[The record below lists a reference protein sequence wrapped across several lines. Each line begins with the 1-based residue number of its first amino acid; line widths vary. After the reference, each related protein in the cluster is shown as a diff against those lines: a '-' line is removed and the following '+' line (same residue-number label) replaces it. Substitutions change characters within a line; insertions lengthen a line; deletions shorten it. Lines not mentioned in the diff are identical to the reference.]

1 MSTSLPIRRIVTCQ
15 GSIQLITAFSVM
27 AYREKVEGISI
38 NDYENYLVIYD
49 LYAPAEQID
58 DFINLIK
65 KIANS
70 LCDWKSIVYIPAEN
84 LTNIAAKLHYTG
96 NSAIFSTIY
105 NWVGTN
111 TASEIYLSRNW
122 QLGNELLINTYKSA
136 NKICY
141 GDSIGLYFS
150 SNSSAFFPKQE
161 VLTVDWNQKLLY
173 KLLYFL
179 VRLPKQLIRNRL
191 NQIQEK
197 LGLKTLLKTI
207 EFDRG
212 YFTLPD
218 IMGEMPS
225 MSYEKIN
232 IRYLLAIFHALIDL
246 VDADYVNQL
255 KTEIA
260 ATPVAVLL
268 TSNFS
273 EAGRMSCKQE
283 LSAYVQF
290 LSFAHLTA
298 DTVLIIKPHPRDDLQ
313 KIEQLR
319 SQLSELFSQVI
330 ILSQPEL
337 FFLPFEVF
345 FLKAFMSSDVL
356 PQPAV
361 PSIQVFGVSSA
372 CLSLKLLFQ
381 VPSVVGFGENI
392 TPKTFY
398 QDYIQGRLEHE
409 RDLNKAL
416 QIIDSMSQVG

>member
-1 MSTSLPIRRIVTCQ
+1 MSSSLPLRRIVTCQ

-38 NDYENYLVIYD
+38 NDYENYLVIYH

-65 KIANS
+65 QIANS

-96 NSAIFSTIY
+96 NSAIFSTIH
-105 NWVGTN
+105 NLVGTN

-122 QLGNELLINTYKSA
+122 QFGNELLINTYKSA
-136 NKICY
+136 YKICY

-150 SNSSAFFPKQE
+150 SNSSAFFAKQE
-161 VLTVDWNQKLLY
+161 VLTVSWNQKLLH
-173 KLLYFL
+173 FL
-179 VRLPKQLIRNRL
+179 VSLPKELIRHRL
-191 NQIQEK
+191 NQVQET
-197 LGLKTLLKTI
+197 LGLKTILKTI
-207 EFDRG
+207 EFDSG
-212 YFTLPD
+212 YFALPD
-218 IMGEMPS
+218 VMGEMPS

-232 IRYLLAIFHALIDL
+232 IRYLLATFHALIDL

-260 ATPVAVLL
+260 DAPLAVLL

-273 EAGRMSCKQE
+273 EAGRMSCEQE

-290 LSFAHLTA
+290 LSSAHLTTN
-298 DTVLIIKPHPRDDLQ
+298 TVLIIKPHPRDDLQ

-345 FLKAFMSSDVL
+345 FLKSFMSSEV
-356 PQPAV
+356 V
-361 PSIQVFGVSSA
+361 PPSTFPFIQVFGVSSA
-372 CLSLKLLFQ
+372 CLSLKLLFH

-416 QIIDSMSQVG
+416 QIIDSMSQVV

>member
-1 MSTSLPIRRIVTCQ
+1 MSTSLPLRRIVTCQ

-27 AYREKVEGISI
+27 TYREKVEGISI

-49 LYAPAEQID
+49 LYAPEDQID

-70 LCDWKSIVYIPAEN
+70 LCYWKSIVYIPAEY
-84 LTNIAAKLHYTG
+84 LTNIAQKLSYTG
-96 NSAIFSTIY
+96 NSAIFSTVY

-111 TASEIYLSRNW
+111 ATSEIYLSRNW
-122 QLGNELLINTYKSA
+122 QFGNQLLINTYKSA

-141 GDSIGLYFS
+141 GDSIGLYFT
-150 SNSSAFFPKQE
+150 SNSSAFFAKQE
-161 VLTVDWNQKLLY
+161 VLTSSWNQKLLD
-173 KLLYFL
+173 FL
-179 VRLPKQLIRNRL
+179 VRSPKQLIRHRL
-191 NQIQEK
+191 NQIYER
-197 LGLKTLLKTI
+197 LGLRTILQTI

-218 IMGEMPS
+218 VMGEMPS

-232 IRYLLAIFHALIDL
+232 IRYLLATFHALIDL
-246 VDADYVNQL
+246 VDTDYVNQL

-260 ATPVAVLL
+260 DAPVAVLL

-273 EAGRMSCKQE
+273 EAGRMSDEQE

-290 LSFAHLTA
+290 LTSAHLTA
-298 DTVLIIKPHPRDDLQ
+298 NTVLIIKPHPRDDLQ
-313 KIEQLR
+313 KIDQLR
-319 SQLSELFSQVI
+319 SQLSELFSRI
-330 ILSQPEL
+330 IVLSQPDL

-345 FLKAFMSSDVL
+345 FLKSFMSSDVL
-356 PQPAV
+356 PQPTF
-361 PSIQVFGVSSA
+361 PFIQVFGVSSA
-372 CLSLKLLFQ
+372 CLSLKLLFH

-398 QDYIQGRLEHE
+398 QDYIQVRLKHE
-409 RDLNKAL
+409 RDLNNAL
-416 QIIDSMSQVG
+416 QIIDSISEVV